1 VGLVLARI
9 LSFPDQAEVK
19 SVILGLLARSNEVR
33 VILCRT
39 LGPVD
44 VSVEGGPAPPELLW
58 RKHLALLIYLARSPR
73 RARSRDHL
81 IGLLWG
87 DRTEASA
94 RHSLSEALRVIRR
107 HAGEASV
114 ETTGGQ
120 IRLAPGFV
128 EVDVDQLE
136 ALAGAENWEAA
147 AELIAG
153 EFLEGFAVP
162 GASEFED
169 WLVAEREIWRRQGV
183 EILVRGSERLAQ
195 TGRTHDASALA
206 ARALGLEPTSER
218 ALGAT
223 LRCMSLAGDR
233 AGALELF
240 DRFRARLAEEVG
252 AEPGD
257 ETRALVERVRR
268 ERGVRPEV
276 AATWPDGES
285 VVRPPLEGR
294 AAELGRLLE
303 AVSRSARDRQAALLV
318 LEGESGVGKTRL
330 LQELLARLRLDGI
343 SIAAARAVE
352 ADRAEPWSGVL
363 AIARGGLVDAEGVGT
378 APPEALAALAA
389 VLPEWRER
397 FPGAPLGATHP
408 LGRGLVETLQAAA
421 ENRPVVV
428 AVDDAQWLDQD
439 SASALGAILRDLS
452 GAPLT
457 VILAVVPH
465 PPRAELDE
473 LRSRIGRDLSGEAV
487 RLRPLDRA
495 ALRRLAERMLPGY
508 EPVAIDRVT
517 RRVATDS
524 AGMPLLA
531 VELLRAVALG
541 LDLGTISEAWPEP
554 LRTLDQTLP
563 GELPDAVVA
572 AIRIGFRRL
581 SPASQR
587 VLAAASVLGDLVPA
601 QVLERAVSLGS
612 EETAIALD
620 ELEWHRWLVAEPRG
634 YSFVARIVRRVVERD
649 MVTVGQRQRVLLAIG
664 RAESPVS

>member
-1 VGLVLARI
+1 M
-9 LSFPDQAEVK
+9 
-19 SVILGLLARSNEVR
+19 
-33 VILCRT
+33 ILCRT
-39 LGPVD
+39 LGPID
-44 VSVEGGPAPPELLW
+44 VSLDGGPAPPDLLW
-58 RKHLALLIYLARSPR
+58 RKHFALLIYLARSPR
-73 RARSRDHL
+73 RARSREHL
-81 IGLLWG
+81 VGLLWG

-107 HAGEASV
+107 SAGEVSV

-120 IRLAPGFV
+120 VRLAPGFV

-136 ALAGAENWEAA
+136 ALASAGSWEAA

-169 WLVAEREIWRRQGV
+169 WLAAEREIWRRRGV
-183 EILVRGSERLAQ
+183 EVLVRGSETLAQ

-206 ARALGLEPTSER
+206 ARSLALEPTSER

-233 AGALELF
+233 AGALELY
-240 DRFRARLAEEVG
+240 DRFRARLAEEG
-252 AEPGD
+252 TEPGE

-276 AATWPDGES
+276 AAAWPEGEP

-294 AAELGRLLE
+294 AGELGRLLE
-303 AVSRSARDRQAALLV
+303 AAGRSARDRQATLLV

-343 SIAAARAVE
+343 SMAAARAVE

-363 AIARGGLVDAEGVGT
+363 AIARGGLLDAHGIGT
-378 APPEALAALAA
+378 APPEALATFGA
-389 VLPEWRER
+389 VLPDWRER
-397 FPGAPLGATHP
+397 FPGAPLGGTHP
-408 LGRGLVETLQAAA
+408 LGWALAETLRAAT
-421 ENRPVVV
+421 EERPVVL
-428 AVDDAQWLDQD
+428 AVDDVQWLDPD
-439 SASALGAILRDLS
+439 SASALGAILRDLA

-457 VILAVVPH
+457 VVLAVVPH

-508 EPVAIDRVT
+508 GPVAIDRVT
-517 RRVATDS
+517 RRVGTDS

-581 SPASQR
+581 SPSAQR

-601 QVLERAVSLGS
+601 PVLERAVSLGPD
-612 EETAIALD
+612 ETAIALD

-634 YSFVARIVRRVVERD
+634 YSFLARIVRRVVERD
-649 MVTVGQRQRVLLAIG
+649 MVTAGQRHRVLKATG
-664 RAESPVS
+664 RAESPVRPSSS

>member
-1 VGLVLARI
+1 M
-9 LSFPDQAEVK
+9 
-19 SVILGLLARSNEVR
+19 
-33 VILCRT
+33 ILCRT
-39 LGPVD
+39 LGPVE
-44 VSVEGGPAPPELLW
+44 VSVDGGPAPPDLLW
-58 RKHLALLIYLARSPR
+58 RKHLALLIYLGRSPR
-73 RARSRDHL
+73 RVRSRDHL
-81 IGLLWG
+81 VGLLWG
-87 DRTEASA
+87 DRTEAAA

-114 ETTGGQ
+114 ETNGGQ
-120 IRLAPGFV
+120 VRLAPGSV
-128 EVDVDQLE
+128 DMDVDQLE
-136 ALAGAENWEAA
+136 ALMEAENWEAA
-147 AELIAG
+147 SELIAG
-153 EFLEGFAVP
+153 EFLEGFSVP

-169 WLVAEREIWRRQGV
+169 WLGAERELWRRHGV
-183 EILVRGSERLAQ
+183 EVLVRGSAALSQ
-195 TGRTHDASALA
+195 TGRTQEASALA
-206 ARALGLEPTSER
+206 ARALALDPMSER

-240 DRFRARLAEEVG
+240 DRFRTRLAEHLG
-252 AEPGD
+252 TEPGE

-268 ERGVRPEV
+268 ERGLRPGITAEL
-276 AATWPDGES
+276 PDREP
-285 VVRPPLEGR
+285 VVRAPLEGR
-294 AAELGRLLE
+294 AQELARLLE
-303 AVSRSARDRQAALLV
+303 VAARSARERRATLLM

-330 LQELLARLRLDGI
+330 LEEVLARLRLDGF

-352 ADRAEPWSGVL
+352 ADRAVPWGGLL
-363 AIARGGLVDAEGVGT
+363 ALARGGLVDAPGIGA
-378 APPEALAALAA
+378 APPEALAAFAA

-397 FPGAPLGATHP
+397 FGSVLSGAPHP
-408 LGRGLVETLQAAA
+408 LGRALVEALRAAG
-421 ENRPVVV
+421 EERPVVL

-439 SASALGAILRDLS
+439 FAAALGAILRDLS
-452 GAPLT
+452 QAPLT
-457 VILAVVPH
+457 VLLAVVPH
-465 PPRAELDE
+465 PPRVELDE
-473 LRSRIGRDLSGEAV
+473 LRSRLGRDLGGEAV

-554 LRTLDQTLP
+554 RRTLDQTLP

-581 SPASQR
+581 SPVAQR
-587 VLAAASVLGDLVPA
+587 VLAAASVLGDIVPA
-601 QVLERAVSLGS
+601 SLLERAMALGPD
-612 EETAIALD
+612 ETALALD

-634 YSFVARIVRRVVERD
+634 YSFVARLVRRVVERD
-649 MVTVGQRQRVLLAIG
+649 MLTAGQRHRVLMAIG
-664 RAESPVS
+664 PPESPPGLSFS